1 MPLSGCKTI
10 RIDINGLLVVG
21 WLVGWLILCDR
32 NASDTSPLPI
42 FPRQRTGNKLKSKL
56 QLRAIQEIYFFKGT
70 GSKDYEGLMV
80 YFVNYKDERIIEK
93 NVYHRCTIFI

>member
-1 MPLSGCKTI
+1 
-10 RIDINGLLVVG
+10 LLVVG

-56 QLRAIQEIYFFKGT
+56 QLRAIPENIYFFKGT
-70 GSKDYEGLMV
+70 GSKDYDGLIV
-80 YFVNYKDERIIEK
+80 YFVNYKNEHFVGE
-93 NVYHRCTIFI
+93 CP